1 MSNLVSKYGSTAM
14 VAGASEGLGA
24 SFSEALAQQG
34 FNLVL
39 VARRIEPLE
48 LFAEKLRQQYK
59 IKVTPIACD
68 LAETTALST
77 IMRSLGDQ
85 SIDFLVY
92 NACVSYIGAFTAA
105 DITTHLKIA
114 EVNMITLL
122 KFLHHFGGQM
132 IDRKKGG
139 IVVMA
144 SMAGLQ
150 GSGYLSTYGATKAFD
165 RILAEGLWY
174 EWKPKGVDIIACC
187 AGATATPNYL
197 NTQPKKTSLFEPA
210 AQTPAAV
217 VDECLK
223 RIGTAPSYISGSSNR
238 FASFLMQKI
247 FSRKMAVTMMG
258 DTTKAMYAVKD

>member
-1 MSNLVSKYGSTAM
+1 MSVLLSKYGTTAM

-24 SFSEALAQQG
+24 AFSEALAQAG

-39 VARRIEPLE
+39 VARRVEPLE
-48 LFAEKLRQQYK
+48 LLAAKLRHQYNTN
-59 IKVTPIACD
+59 VTIIACD
-68 LAETTALST
+68 LADADVVPKITETIGQL
-77 IMRSLGDQ
+77 

-92 NACVSYIGAFTAA
+92 NACVSYIGAFTAT
-105 DITTHLKIA
+105 DITTHLKMA
-114 EVNMITLL
+114 EVNMLSLL

-132 IDRKKGG
+132 IERKKGG
-139 IVVMA
+139 VVVMA

-210 AQTPAAV
+210 AQKPEAV
-217 VDECLK
+217 VAECLK
-223 RIGTAPSYISGSSNR
+223 RIGTTPSYVSGSSNR

-247 FSRKMAVTMMG
+247 FSRKMSVTMMG
-258 DTTKAMYAVKD
+258 NTTKAMYQIKE